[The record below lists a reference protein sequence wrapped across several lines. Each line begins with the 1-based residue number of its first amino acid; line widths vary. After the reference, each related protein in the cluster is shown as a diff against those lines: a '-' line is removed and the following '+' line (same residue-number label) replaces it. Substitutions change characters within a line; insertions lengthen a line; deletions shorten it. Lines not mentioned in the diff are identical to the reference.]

1 MSIKDEI
8 IDFYLD
14 YVNDYLSV
22 DLIAEHNEI
31 TVQHASQL
39 IEIGREMHES
49 RVKLGR
55 ERDNWDFSD
64 CFGSLPPF
72 PTIRGQL

>member
-31 TVQHASQL
+31 STQHANQL
-39 IEIGREMHES
+39 IEIGREMHKV
-49 RVKLGR
+49 RVKLNR
-55 ERDNWDFSD
+55 ELDNFGFSD

-72 PTIRGQL
+72 PSIRKSQ

>member
-14 YVNDYLSV
+14 YFNDYLSV
-22 DLIAEHNEI
+22 DLIAEHNDI
-31 TVQHASQL
+31 STQHANQL
-39 IEIGREMHES
+39 IEIGREMREV
-49 RVKLGR
+49 RVKLNR
-55 ERDNWDFSD
+55 ERDNWDLSD

-72 PTIRGQL
+72 PSIRKI

>member
-14 YVNDYLSV
+14 YFNDYLSV

-31 TVQHASQL
+31 STDHARQL
-39 IEIGREMHES
+39 IEIGREMREV
-49 RVKLGR
+49 RVKRRR
-55 ERDNWDFSD
+55 ERDNWDLSD
-64 CFGSLPPF
+64 CFGALPPF
-72 PTIRGQL
+72 PSLKIR

>member
-31 TVQHASQL
+31 STQHANQL
-39 IEIGREMHES
+39 IEIGREMHEV
-49 RVKLGR
+49 RVKLRR
-55 ERDNWDFSD
+55 ERDNWDLSD
-64 CFGSLPPF
+64 CFGALPPF
-72 PTIRGQL
+72 PSLKIR